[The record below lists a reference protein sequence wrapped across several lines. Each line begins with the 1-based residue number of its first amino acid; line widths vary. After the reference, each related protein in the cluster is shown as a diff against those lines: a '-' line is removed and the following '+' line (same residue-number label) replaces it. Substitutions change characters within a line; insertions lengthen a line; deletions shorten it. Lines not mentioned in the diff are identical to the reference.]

1 VIGFP
6 ESLSALKKILCPF
19 ELKEFP
25 QPAVHNNKTN
35 IEMKMVEIQN
45 INFLINY
52 PPGGILKVLAIAL
65 PLRIGR

>member
-52 PPGGILKVLAIAL
+52 PPEEY
-65 PLRIGR
+65 